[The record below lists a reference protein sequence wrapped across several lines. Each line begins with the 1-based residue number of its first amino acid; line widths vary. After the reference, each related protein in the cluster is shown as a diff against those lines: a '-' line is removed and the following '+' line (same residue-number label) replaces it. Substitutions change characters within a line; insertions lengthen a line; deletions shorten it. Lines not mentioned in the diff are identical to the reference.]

1 MGPPPK
7 CESACRDSLQAP
19 DTVHLPEPMT
29 QSPAF
34 PEAPLPCI
42 VSVTGLKKS
51 GKTTVVAAL
60 ISELRSRGKR
70 VSSIKKMEHATLYL
84 DQEGTDTRRHA
95 EAGAEVVVA
104 LLAGETVR
112 FERVAKQ
119 ASMQSIAPLFPRDT
133 DLLVCEGIADPASPR
148 LIVVCLRSRD
158 DWDETLTVRGVAP
171 GDVLAVSGVAAA
183 GVALGALMSPQG
195 ISMFD
200 VADPRQR
207 SALADLV
214 LKSLPRC

>member
-1 MGPPPK
+1 
-7 CESACRDSLQAP
+7 
-19 DTVHLPEPMT
+19 MT
-29 QSPAF
+29 QPGAS

-70 VSSIKKMEHATLYL
+70 VSSVKKMEHATLSL
-84 DQEGTDTRRHA
+84 DQEGTDTRVHA

-112 FERVAKQ
+112 FERVTKQ
-119 ASMQSIAPLFPRDT
+119 ASIQSVAPLFPRGT
-133 DLLVCEGIADPASPR
+133 DLLVCEGIADHALAR

-158 DWDETLTVRGVAP
+158 EWEETLAVRGITPDA
-171 GDVLAVSGVAAA
+171 VLAVSGVAAA
-183 GVALGALMSPQG
+183 GAASSG
-195 ISMFD
+195 SMFPRGIPVFD
-200 VADPRQR
+200 VTDLHQR
-207 SALADLV
+207 SELADLV

>member
-1 MGPPPK
+1 
-7 CESACRDSLQAP
+7 
-19 DTVHLPEPMT
+19 MT
-29 QSPAF
+29 QPGS

-84 DQEGTDTRRHA
+84 DQEGTDTRMHA

-112 FERVAKQ
+112 FERVTKQ
-119 ASMQSIAPLFPRDT
+119 ASIQSVASLFPPGT
-133 DLLVCEGIADPASPR
+133 DLLVCEGIADHAVAR

-158 DWDETLTVRGVAP
+158 DWVETLAVRGITPDA
-171 GDVLAVSGVAAA
+171 VLAVSGVAAA
-183 GVALGALMSPQG
+183 EAASSG
-195 ISMFD
+195 SMFPRGIPVFD
-200 VADPRQR
+200 VTDLHQR
-207 SALADLV
+207 SELADLV